1 MRHYSLILRKKSVL
15 LDLGRVLLYYP
26 LFAFLYEAIV
36 FQPKPPFRARFF
48 YCLHI
53 CKAFSVQVVVD
64 VNHKQDACD
73 NPVTSHFPYRYF
85 PLLQVV

>member
-1 MRHYSLILRKKSVL
+1 LILQLQPVL
-15 LDLGRVLLYYP
+15 LDLGGFLLYYP
-26 LFAFLYEAIV
+26 PFAFWYEAIV
-36 FQPKPPFRARFF
+36 IQPKPPFRARFF